1 MRSGGRIC
9 GEDRVIC
16 QVVLPGS
23 GVYIIVVSIKVV
35 SKGHDSRIS
44 KTYLSR
50 SLGTKPGPRGLFG
63 GWSGRRIGL
72 PREKDLLGDFGGIS
86 GAEMYL
92 GVNGEALAGKGF
104 LRTMECEDS
113 PSATGI

>member
-1 MRSGGRIC
+1 
-9 GEDRVIC
+9 
-16 QVVLPGS
+16 
-23 GVYIIVVSIKVV
+23 
-35 SKGHDSRIS
+35 
-44 KTYLSR
+44 
-50 SLGTKPGPRGLFG
+50 
-63 GWSGRRIGL
+63 
-72 PREKDLLGDFGGIS
+72 LGDFGGIS